1 MDIFLKKSVVRQLRI
16 AATDAIEDESTETLR
31 EDILELFTEDQI
43 EEIENRIDSA
53 DFYEFVDEILDEW
66 SCEDVEELFE
76 LFEAQLSDA
85 GIDLKYTAQDL
96 DDTEEPETEEDDDET
111 FVEGDDFVDDEF

>member
-16 AATDAIEDESTETLR
+16 SATDAIEDESTETLR
-31 EDILELFTEDQI
+31 EDVLELFTEDQI

-96 DDTEEPETEEDDDET
+96 DDSDDSDEEEEEEFSENDEY
-111 FVEGDDFVDDEF
+111 VDDEF